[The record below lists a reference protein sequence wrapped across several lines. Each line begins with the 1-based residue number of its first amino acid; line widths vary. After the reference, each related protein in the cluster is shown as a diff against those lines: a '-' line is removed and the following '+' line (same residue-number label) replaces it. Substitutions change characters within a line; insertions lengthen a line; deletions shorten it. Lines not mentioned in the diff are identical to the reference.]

1 MEKLKRRSW
10 LLELL
15 IFLLFGGIFFRLTL
29 LHLYPEPW
37 IKQPIEEH
45 RALEVRRVGS
55 RGRILDRNGEILAA
69 DVAAYHVV
77 VDPRYIAEHGD
88 VGRVAEVLSAY
99 FSLERAE
106 VEEVLAKVERQYV
119 RVVKFVPA
127 RRLEAFERAFQGVR
141 FVQEDGTSVLLK
153 GVLLEEAPI
162 RSYPKGSLMAHVL
175 GFSNREGVG
184 GAGIELRYD
193 EYLRGKEG
201 VRNSK
206 KDGRGR
212 EVYSER
218 TLDIPPQDGA
228 SVVLTLDQQIQYV
241 AERAIENIC
250 LEFEAKAAWAIVQ
263 EVRTGEILAMASFPD
278 FDPNRYGRAPADWL
292 KNRAIGVNFEPGSTM
307 KAGVVAGA
315 IDRGLVEVSDR
326 FDCENGY
333 WSYGGRGLRDSHP
346 EGVLS
351 VEDIVKVSSNIGTA
365 KIALMLGDASLYEQL
380 RSFGFG
386 SRLGVGLPGE
396 EAGIFYAPKHW
407 SKISATRIGMGQG
420 IATTAVQVLSMMNTI
435 ANDGFQ
441 VRPFL
446 VKRVVDASGQVLEE
460 NSREMVGRPISR
472 ATALAMQRMLARV
485 VAEEEGTGTK
495 ARVAGYSVAGK
506 TGTAQKVRPPEEG
519 GGYYEKNFVSS
530 FAGFLPAENPQLSI
544 IVVADDPGLYTE
556 SGRKIKYYGGT
567 VCGPAFRDIA
577 EFAVRYLR
585 ISPEG
590 RRVYRTRIEE

>member
-88 VGRVAEVLSAY
+88 AGRVAEVLSAY

-193 EYLRGKEG
+193 
-201 VRNSK
+201 
-206 KDGRGR
+206 
-212 EVYSER
+212 
-218 TLDIPPQDGA
+218 
-228 SVVLTLDQQIQYV
+228 
-241 AERAIENIC
+241 
-250 LEFEAKAAWAIVQ
+250 
-263 EVRTGEILAMASFPD
+263 
-278 FDPNRYGRAPADWL
+278 
-292 KNRAIGVNFEPGSTM
+292 
-307 KAGVVAGA
+307 
-315 IDRGLVEVSDR
+315 
-326 FDCENGY
+326 
-333 WSYGGRGLRDSHP
+333 
-346 EGVLS
+346 
-351 VEDIVKVSSNIGTA
+351 
-365 KIALMLGDASLYEQL
+365 
-380 RSFGFG
+380 
-386 SRLGVGLPGE
+386 
-396 EAGIFYAPKHW
+396 
-407 SKISATRIGMGQG
+407 
-420 IATTAVQVLSMMNTI
+420 
-435 ANDGFQ
+435 
-441 VRPFL
+441 
-446 VKRVVDASGQVLEE
+446 
-460 NSREMVGRPISR
+460 
-472 ATALAMQRMLARV
+472 
-485 VAEEEGTGTK
+485 
-495 ARVAGYSVAGK
+495 
-506 TGTAQKVRPPEEG
+506 
-519 GGYYEKNFVSS
+519 
-530 FAGFLPAENPQLSI
+530 
-544 IVVADDPGLYTE
+544 
-556 SGRKIKYYGGT
+556 
-567 VCGPAFRDIA
+567 
-577 EFAVRYLR
+577 
-585 ISPEG
+585 
-590 RRVYRTRIEE
+590 